1 MGEKNSPLGSELATE
16 SRLAGPGLGNK
27 LTAMSLKS
35 NDCPPL
41 QCPSRTGLGSHGIA
55 RLIRLIGPMLLLALA
70 AQGQP
75 SRVVAIAHRGEHLH
89 HPENTIPAFQEA
101 IRLGADFIEVD
112 VRTTADGKLVLS
124 HDGNV
129 ERRTDGKG
137 EISKMTFDDVQKL
150 DAGIKSGPQFAG
162 TKIPTFDEA
171 LELARGKIGV
181 YVDVKQ
187 ASAKDLVTHIDGHG
201 MTDHVVIYAGLRLSK
216 EIQELNPKLKV
227 MPESQSVGAV
237 KQLIEE
243 LHPRVI
249 AFGAR
254 DFTPE
259 IIRLTKE
266 AKAEIYVD
274 RMGATDNPAGWQSA
288 IDAGADGIQTDRP
301 GELIQFLREKGYKQ
315 P

>member
-1 MGEKNSPLGSELATE
+1 MNQPTNGSFTRPRPARFGLGLSLIPGAI
-16 SRLAGPGLGNK
+16 RLAGPL
-27 LTAMSLKS
+27 
-35 NDCPPL
+35 
-41 QCPSRTGLGSHGIA
+41 
-55 RLIRLIGPMLLLALA
+55 LLLALA

-75 SRVVAIAHRGEHLH
+75 RRVVAIAHRGEHLH

-101 IRLGADFIEVD
+101 IRVGADFIEVD
-112 VRTTADGKLVLS
+112 VRTTSDGKLVLS

-137 EISKMTFDDVQKL
+137 EISKMTFQEVRQL

-162 TKIPTFDEA
+162 TKVPTFDEA
-171 LELARGKIGV
+171 LDLARGKIGI

-201 MTDHVVIYAGLRLSK
+201 MTDNVVIYAGLRLSK
-216 EIQELNPKLKV
+216 EIQALNPKLKV
-227 MPESQSVGAV
+227 MPESQSEGTV

-266 AKAEIYVD
+266 AKAEVYVD
-274 RMGATDNPAGWQSA
+274 RMGATDNPAGWQTA

-301 GELIQFLREKGYKQ
+301 GELVQYLREKGYKQ